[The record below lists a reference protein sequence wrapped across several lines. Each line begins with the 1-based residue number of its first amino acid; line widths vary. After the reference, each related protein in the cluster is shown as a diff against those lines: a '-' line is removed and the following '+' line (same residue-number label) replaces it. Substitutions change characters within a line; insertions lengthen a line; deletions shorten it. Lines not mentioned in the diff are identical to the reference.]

1 MPPFES
7 FQRAPWFL
15 AAWARRHVG
24 QVVERGS
31 TGRELELYRA
41 GEVGRRGATRGAPR
55 AGPEATAVGRAG
67 VARQGLGI
75 GGLLLIAVVS
85 FGIVLA
91 GATVLS
97 VLRGGP
103 MTRAGPADRQG
114 ARTPEARAGPGS
126 SGAALDGEGSARTPD
141 PRSGRPTG
149 AAGGPGPGGN
159 GGVGSQPPAGGGA
172 EGHAAVSAAARAR
185 AELPGRLSEILRIRE
200 VALARR
206 DAGLLAT
213 IYTADCACL
222 RSGRQAIARLRADH
236 AVWRG
241 RSVSA
246 RLEELSRVDDALW
259 IALAVLRRSAFRIE
273 AEDGTLISAE
283 PAARQRYR
291 FALARSPA
299 GTWLLGH
306 ASLVEELPP

>member
-1 MPPFES
+1 MPPFKS
-7 FQRAPWFL
+7 FQP
-15 AAWARRHVG
+15 
-24 QVVERGS
+24 
-31 TGRELELYRA
+31 
-41 GEVGRRGATRGAPR
+41 APR
-55 AGPEATAVGRAG
+55 A
-67 VARQGLGI
+67 ARRGLGI

-85 FGIVLA
+85 FGIVLG

-103 MTRAGPADRQG
+103 MTRAAPAGRQG
-114 ARTPEARAGPGS
+114 DRTPEARAGPGS
-126 SGAALDGEGSARTPD
+126 RGTAIGGEGSARTPD
-141 PRSGRPTG
+141 PRSGRPAG
-149 AAGGPGPGGN
+149 AAGGPGPTQR
-159 GGVGSQPPAGGGA
+159 GVGGSGPPAGGTSGDL
-172 EGHAAVSAAARAR
+172 AASPAARAR

-200 VALARR
+200 VAFARR

-241 RSVSA
+241 RSISV
-246 RLEELSRVDDALW
+246 RVEELSRVDDALW

-273 AEDGTLISAE
+273 GEDGTLISAE
-283 PAARQRYR
+283 PAARQRHR